1 MIRVLVN
8 DEARELPPHTTLQ
21 QALEQWQ
28 VEGERIA
35 CAINGEF
42 TPRSRYEETLLC
54 EGDRIDLVKPI
65 GGG

>member
-1 MIRVLVN
+1 MIRVSVN
-8 DEARELPPHTTLQ
+8 NEVRELSPHTTLQ
-21 QALEQWQ
+21 QALALWQ

-42 TPRSRYEETLLC
+42 TPRSRYNETLLC
-54 EGDRIDLVKPI
+54 DGDRIDLVKPI